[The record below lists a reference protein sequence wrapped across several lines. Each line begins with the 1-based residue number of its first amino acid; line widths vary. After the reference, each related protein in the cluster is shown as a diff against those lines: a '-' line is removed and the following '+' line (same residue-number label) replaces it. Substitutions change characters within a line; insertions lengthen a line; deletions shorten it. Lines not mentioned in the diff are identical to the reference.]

1 MNQQSY
7 FGTDKAS
14 TPERTLATAYTAP
27 KPWSSAR
34 PHTLVVAC
42 SDGRLQENV
51 DEFLANHLGTIHY
64 DRMYI
69 PGGPGALIGN
79 GVEFAR
85 PEQLRKEC
93 TFLME
98 AHQIEQ
104 LILLFHGASDDGLEA
119 ACCADYK
126 RKFPHHNPAQINA
139 QQEADVPEL
148 LRLFSWPHGL
158 RIHIYRAEVLPDGSV
173 RFVDLQQS

>member
-1 MNQQSY
+1 MSNQSY
-7 FGTDKAS
+7 FAGNNAPA
-14 TPERTLATAYTAP
+14 PERTLETAYTAH
-27 KPWSSAR
+27 KPWSPAR
-34 PHTLVVAC
+34 PHTLVIAC

-51 DEFLANHLGTIHY
+51 DEFLQNHLSIIHY
-64 DRMYI
+64 DRMYV
-69 PGGPGALIGN
+69 PGGPGALVGS
-79 GVEFAR
+79 GFEFVR
-85 PEQLRKEC
+85 PEQIRSEC

-104 LILLFHGASDDGLEA
+104 VILLFHGASDDGLDE

-139 QQEADVPEL
+139 QHEADVPEL

-173 RFVDLQQS
+173 RFVNLQQS